1 MHNFHLS
8 HQMERLKLK
17 LKKTT
22 NGNYNYNR
30 TLEIEGIMSDEIV
43 SRPMKGFKIKKI
55 AKELQMNRKDLIEN
69 VDFRLDMSEDRWRK
83 DPDGS
88 IWVNNVNIQPSN
100 KMSVEDFIIH
110 QFKVHANN
118 ERSVDEL
125 EKWINGENLSA
136 KQKAKSKRK
145 KNRNKSKKRQ
155 EESSVGLSSSEISC
169 EKCDEDSIDG
179 AVTESN
185 VDKVETEER
194 AIQDDE
200 LHTLEIN
207 VSCIELDENVTKP
220 DASSVNNHN
229 NKYLE
234 FLLKSIKE
242 KEADLECP
250 VCLETAEG
258 EIFSCPEQHLL
269 CSSCGPRV
277 AECPECRAQCR
288 DPPRRHRYAERM
300 AAELR
305 NLRQELAMVTQAE

>member
-1 MHNFHLS
+1 
-8 HQMERLKLK
+8 
-17 LKKTT
+17 
-22 NGNYNYNR
+22 
-30 TLEIEGIMSDEIV
+30 MSEKIV
-43 SRPMKGFKIKKI
+43 SRPMKGFDIKKI
-55 AKELQMNRKDLIEN
+55 AKELQMNRKDLIKN
-69 VDFRLDMSEDRWRK
+69 FRMEIMS
-83 DPDGS
+83 DGS
-88 IWVNNVNIQPSN
+88 IWVNNLNIKPSDEN
-100 KMSVEDFIIH
+100 EKMPIKDFFIH

-136 KQKAKSKRK
+136 KQTAKSKRK
-145 KNRNKSKKRQ
+145 KNRNKSERSQ
-155 EESSVGLSSSEISC
+155 EDNSAAVSSSEIYC

-179 AVTESN
+179 AVAESN
-185 VDKVETEER
+185 VDNVEKMT
-194 AIQDDE
+194 IQDDE
-200 LHTLEIN
+200 LNTLEIN

-258 EIFSCPEQHLL
+258 EIYSCPEQHLL

-277 AECPECRAQCR
+277 GECPECRAQYR

-305 NLRQELAMVTQAE
+305 NLRQELAMVTEAE